1 MLLMWSGTGEFMF
14 VMLIYVIL
22 ILRFDIW
29 IRVRDYNFYDVL
41 YISVY
46 EVL

>member
-1 MLLMWSGTGEFMF
+1 MLLFWSGTREFMF

-29 IRVRDYNFYDVL
+29 IRVCNYIMYDVL
-41 YISVY
+41 YIIVY
-46 EVL
+46 GVL

>member
-22 ILRFDIW
+22 ILRFDMW
-29 IRVRDYNFYDVL
+29 IGVCTYIMYDVL